1 MENQFFGGRRS
12 GKTLISRQDGADL
25 AVAALGFLASEPD
38 RLSRFLDL
46 CGLGPHNLRAAAA
59 DPSFLTA
66 VLDYIVGDEPLLI
79 GFAADQSLPPERVV
93 AARRAMDGP
102 A

>member
-1 MENQFFGGRRS
+1 MENGLFEGRRG
-12 GKTLISRQDGADL
+12 GKFLISRQDGADL
-25 AVAALGFLASEPD
+25 AIAAVSFLASEPD

-59 DPSFLTA
+59 DPGFLAA
-66 VLDYIVGDEPLLI
+66 VLDYIAGDEPLLI
-79 GFAADQSLPPERVV
+79 GFAVDQGLPPERIV
-93 AARRAMDGP
+93 AARRALEGP